1 MTSKQRLTLI
11 SSNDGLHKQ
20 FSLVLHALNYH
31 QCFSF
36 QRLAKSVTIDSK
48 QISASVG
55 LISGSTPF
63 ICPKVKAYL
72 FLSSE

>member
-11 SSNDGLHKQ
+11 NSNDGLHKQ
-20 FSLVLHALNYH
+20 FSLVPHALNYH

-55 LISGSTPF
+55 LISGSTRF
-63 ICPKVKAYL
+63 I
-72 FLSSE
+72 